1 RPSSARSRNCLIG
14 FRSFSRAHAVAREG
28 DDMEAS
34 ERAQR
39 AADALS
45 DVTEVGGVTVSSVE
59 LDAENNA
66 VKFVA
71 QVDALNFSDTFVV
84 VNPPIL
90 VEDPDG
96 DVMVRGKA
104 HREDPAAAIAQA
116 VVQYA
121 SGRTGRVMSS

>member
-1 RPSSARSRNCLIG
+1 M
-14 FRSFSRAHAVAREG
+14 AREG